1 MCPCSVSFSA
11 GDRSLDPEAKGK
23 WDEDWDKSKG
33 GFPFSEKLGEIS
45 DKIGST
51 IDDTIN
57 KFRKKDRD
65 DSPDR
70 IRYVLPVATFN
81 TIHAI
86 HFVRK
91 MTDHTMLDVGVTLPY
106 KRATVTH

>member
-1 MCPCSVSFSA
+1 MCPCFVSCLA

-70 IRYVLPVATFN
+70 IRCVLPVTSLLLAYST
-81 TIHAI
+81 
-86 HFVRK
+86 
-91 MTDHTMLDVGVTLPY
+91 Y
-106 KRATVTH
+106 TVPLRDD